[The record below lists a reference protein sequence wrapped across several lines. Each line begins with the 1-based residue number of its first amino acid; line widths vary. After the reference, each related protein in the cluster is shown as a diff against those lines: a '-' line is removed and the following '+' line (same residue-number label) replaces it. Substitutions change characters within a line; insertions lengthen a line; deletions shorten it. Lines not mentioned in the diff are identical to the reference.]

1 LHEFLVPKSN
11 AAALRAVKAI
21 KSGVKILA
29 THPEIGRP
37 VEGMLPPFRELIID
51 FGREGYVALYH
62 YDGSQVLIL
71 AVRHGREA
79 GY

>member
-1 LHEFLVPKSN
+1 
-11 AAALRAVKAI
+11 
-21 KSGVKILA
+21 
-29 THPEIGRP
+29 
-37 VEGMLPPFRELIID
+37 MLPPFRELIID